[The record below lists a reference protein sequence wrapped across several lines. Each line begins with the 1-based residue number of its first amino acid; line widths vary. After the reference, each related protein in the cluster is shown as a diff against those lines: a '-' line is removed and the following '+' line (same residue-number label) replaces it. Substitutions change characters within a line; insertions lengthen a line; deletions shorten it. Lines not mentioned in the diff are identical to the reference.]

1 MLIIIIGTAAKN
13 KIKENNTIISPRQI
27 QDLRTVYMIIIAD
40 LARGYYKKMVMI
52 TGRYGKRRNVP
63 AHVLSESYESINLHF
78 LYGKD
83 FHSDL

>member
-1 MLIIIIGTAAKN
+1 
-13 KIKENNTIISPRQI
+13 
-27 QDLRTVYMIIIAD
+27 MIIIAD